1 MIDKEVIIKKLQEL
15 NRCLKELEN
24 LKNIS
29 SKDFFSSL
37 DKQWTVCHGLQLS
50 IQILIDVG
58 NHILAS
64 IGANQIEDYVDIIDR
79 LGKKGIIPS
88 EFAQAIRGMVGLR
101 NILIHEYAKI
111 DLDKIYEILQKR
123 LGDFYSFIEYI
134 DQFIKQPEKW
144 KKAE

>member
-64 IGANQIEDYVDIIDR
+64 IGENQIEDYVDIIDR

>member
-1 MIDKEVIIKKLQEL
+1 MIDKEVIVKKLQEL

-64 IGANQIEDYVDIIDR
+64 IGENQIEDYVDIIDR